1 MTTKGWTR
9 QQLLIAFGLYCQM
22 PFGKMH
28 SRNPE
33 IVKYAELINRTPSAL
48 AMKLTNIASLDPAII
63 STGRKGLS
71 GASSADKKMWE
82 EMQKNWE
89 TFALESDSA
98 MIKITKSEDRND
110 TSEPDEKDEDDH
122 TGFDKE
128 IKTKVRIGQS
138 FFRRSVLSAYNYK
151 CCITG
156 LSLPKLL
163 VASHIIPW
171 RSDPSNRLNPRNGL
185 SLSVLHDKAFDLGI
199 ITINNDMTIR
209 VSNVRDSK
217 SDQFY
222 QSAIK
227 SYDKKPI
234 ASPEKFAPLH
244 EFLAYH
250 RDNIFQG

>member
-234 ASPEKFAPLH
+234 ASPEKFAPLQ

>member
-1 MTTKGWTR
+1 MANKGWSR
-9 QQLLIAFGLYCQM
+9 QQLLVAFSLYCQM

-33 IVKYAELINRTPSAL
+33 IVKYAKLINRTPSAL
-48 AMKLTNIASLDPAII
+48 AMKLSNIASLDPAII

-82 EMQKNWE
+82 EMQNGWE
-89 TFALESDSA
+89 SFALESESE
-98 MIKITKSEDRND
+98 MTKIAKSENSVDAANVF
-110 TSEPDEKDEDDH
+110 EKHEVDH

-128 IKTKVRIGQS
+128 VKTKVRIGQS

-156 LSLPKLL
+156 LSVPKLL
-163 VASHIIPW
+163 VASHIVPW
-171 RSDPSNRLNPRNGL
+171 RSDPLNRLNPRNGL
-185 SLSVLHDKAFDLGI
+185 SLSMLHDRAFDLGI
-199 ITINNDMTIR
+199 ITIKNDMTIQ
-209 VSNVRDSK
+209 VSDIECCEK
-217 SDQFY
+217 DHFY
-222 QSAIK
+222 QSALK
-227 SYDKKPI
+227 NYDSKPI
-234 ASPEKFAPLH
+234 ALPEKFAPLQ